1 MEDKVARMKAWIEDQ
16 AKHEDIPSWAEG
28 YRMCLPAFAGNKPAL
43 DIEQLIIDT
52 KNAILLVAAG
62 NPRETS
68 PLCFKLIAMQR
79 VVQKW
84 RDIQ

>member
-1 MEDKVARMKAWIEDQ
+1 M
-16 AKHEDIPSWAEG
+16 
-28 YRMCLPAFAGNKPAL
+28 
-43 DIEQLIIDT
+43 IIDV
-52 KNAILLVAAG
+52 KNAILLVPAG
-62 NPRETS
+62 NPKDTS